1 MLAYSNEGRN
11 SGGCVKSAIARA
23 PALYEGLAAHLPMR
37 RVEKDPLME
46 GRERTMMATTLPTS
60 PKSETAVSST
70 PDVTNSNILNC
81 ERGERTGHEQMARD
95 DGVTR

>member
-1 MLAYSNEGRN
+1 
-11 SGGCVKSAIARA
+11 
-23 PALYEGLAAHLPMR
+23 MR

-60 PKSETAVSST
+60 PKSETAVRST

-81 ERGERTGHEQMARD
+81 QGKEIGC
-95 DGVTR
+95 

>member
-1 MLAYSNEGRN
+1 M
-11 SGGCVKSAIARA
+11 
-23 PALYEGLAAHLPMR
+23 YEGLAAHSPMR

-60 PKSETAVSST
+60 PKSETAVRST

-81 ERGERTGHEQMARD
+81 KVGKNSS
-95 DGVTR
+95 

>member
-1 MLAYSNEGRN
+1 
-11 SGGCVKSAIARA
+11 
-23 PALYEGLAAHLPMR
+23 MR

-81 ERGERTGHEQMARD
+81 KEGKEQFMNRWP
-95 DGVTR
+95 GMMG

>member
-1 MLAYSNEGRN
+1 
-11 SGGCVKSAIARA
+11 
-23 PALYEGLAAHLPMR
+23 MR

-81 ERGERTGHEQMARD
+81 KEGIRERTVHEQMARD